1 MFLQE
6 FKCVLKEKLMP
17 IYCWRNRKSTD
28 SDEKYSDEE
37 ISNEHYS
44 YEYNFDE

>member
-1 MFLQE
+1 ML
-6 FKCVLKEKLMP
+6 
-17 IYCWRNRKSTD
+17 IYSWRNRKSTD
-28 SDEKYSDEE
+28 SDEKDSDEE